1 MISNIF
7 GCINITILLKCV
19 VYCHFTVSYAV
30 SSRDFFR
37 IFIQLHWQV
46 HRQRSVVERFPV
58 CIRAHNVLGVSC
70 GMNLIGGVST
80 LNYLISRGD
89 GVKLPN
95 VCLFQE
101 VSSEEYTG
109 FVSLTSTC

>member
-1 MISNIF
+1 MLSLTEIF
-7 GCINITILLKCV
+7 FAFSYRSTGK
-19 VYCHFTVSYAV
+19 FTGSGVLEK
-30 SSRDFFR
+30 DF
-37 IFIQLHWQV
+37 L
-46 HRQRSVVERFPV
+46 S
-58 CIRAHNVLGVSC
+58 ALGLTC

-101 VSSEEYTG
+101 VSSEEYTW